1 MHVAGR
7 MAAALFLAFF
17 AAPWATPG
25 ADAAPRA
32 KTGCARASLPG
43 KACLHAT
50 RRRMAAPKRA
60 PYRLGL
66 RPVGRIWPQARRH
79 RLYRGNEA
87 AMAQLSPKLRAR
99 RAFTLRFDNDDRD
112 GCGQY
117 NGRTR
122 GPRRACVSQIGLPDA
137 LLQPPNAS
145 TERALRALGIP
156 IIPDVPPIVITHPA
170 PHPRD
175 DLHPFFLEP

>member
-17 AAPWATPG
+17 AAHWAIPHAEAATRAKAGCVRAHLPG
-25 ADAAPRA
+25 KGCLHARRRIAAPR
-32 KTGCARASLPG
+32 RA
-43 KACLHAT
+43 A
-50 RRRMAAPKRA
+50 
-60 PYRLGL
+60 YRLGA
-66 RPVGRIWPQARRH
+66 RPVRRGWPQARRH

-99 RAFTLRFDNDDRD
+99 RAFTLRFDAEDRK

-117 NGRTR
+117 GGRAR

-145 TERALRALGIP
+145 TERTLRELGIP
-156 IIPDVPPIVITHPA
+156 IIPDVPPIVILHPA
-170 PHPRD
+170 PHRRD
-175 DLHPFFLEP
+175 DIRPFLTTP

>member
-17 AAPWATPG
+17 AALWAIPC

-32 KTGCARASLPG
+32 KTGCARASLHG
-43 KACLHAT
+43 KTCLHVS
-50 RRRMAAPKRA
+50 RRIAAPSRT
-60 PYRLGL
+60 PNRLGA
-66 RPVGRIWPQARRH
+66 RTVRHVWPQARRH

-99 RAFTLRFDNDDRD
+99 RAFTLRFDNGDRN
-112 GCGQY
+112 GCGHY
-117 NGRTR
+117 GGHAR

-156 IIPDVPPIVITHPA
+156 IIPDVPPIVIVHPA
-170 PHPRD
+170 PYGRD
-175 DLHPFFLEP
+175 DLDPSLLAP

>member
-7 MAAALFLAFF
+7 MSAALFLAFF
-17 AAPWATPG
+17 AACWAIPD

-32 KTGCARASLPG
+32 KSGCARASLPG
-43 KACLHAT
+43 KTCLHAS
-50 RRRMAAPKRA
+50 RRMAAPRRA
-60 PYRLGL
+60 PYRLGA
-66 RPVGRIWPQARRH
+66 RAVRQIWPQARRH

-99 RAFTLRFDNDDRD
+99 RAFTLRFDNEDRN

-117 NGRTR
+117 GGRAR

-156 IIPDVPPIVITHPA
+156 IIPDVPPIVILDPA
-170 PHPRD
+170 PRSQD
-175 DLHPFFLEP
+175 DLDPSLITP

>member
-7 MAAALFLAFF
+7 MAAALLLAFF
-17 AAPWATPG
+17 AAHWAIPG

-32 KTGCARASLPG
+32 KSGCARVSLPG
-43 KACLHAT
+43 KTCLHAS
-50 RRRMAAPKRA
+50 RRMAAPRRGL
-60 PYRLGL
+60 YRRGF
-66 RPVGRIWPQARRH
+66 RPVRQTWPQARRH

-87 AMAQLSPKLRAR
+87 AMAQLSPKLRAH
-99 RAFTLRFDNDDRD
+99 RAFTLRFDNEDRN

-117 NGRTR
+117 GGRAR

-156 IIPDVPPIVITHPA
+156 IIPDVPPIVIVHPD
-170 PHPRD
+170 PRGWD
-175 DLHPFFLEP
+175 DLPPSLLAP